1 MNRLVLGIALF
12 LLLNVA
18 IGMFR
23 IWRGPTVPDRMLAAQ
38 LFGTTG
44 TAIMLLLAEGLSS
57 PSLRDVALVLA
68 LLSSMS
74 TIVFVRRWP
83 LAAIEEEDYFHE
95 HQ

>member
-1 MNRLVLGIALF
+1 MNGLVLGIALF

-18 IGMFR
+18 AGMFR
-23 IWRGPTVPDRMLAAQ
+23 IWRGPTAPDRMLAAQ

-44 TAIMLLLAEGLSS
+44 TAILLLLAEGLSQ

-68 LLSSMS
+68 LLASMS

-83 LAAIEEEDYFHE
+83 LAASEEEAHSDE